1 MKPVLYYDQRSPPV
15 RSVLMLL
22 KLLDIEV
29 DLKFI
34 DLFKGEQLKP
44 EFKEVFDFIFELL
57 LFIYDFFMEF

>member
-44 EFKEVFDFIFELL
+44 EFKEVRI
-57 LFIYDFFMEF
+57 I